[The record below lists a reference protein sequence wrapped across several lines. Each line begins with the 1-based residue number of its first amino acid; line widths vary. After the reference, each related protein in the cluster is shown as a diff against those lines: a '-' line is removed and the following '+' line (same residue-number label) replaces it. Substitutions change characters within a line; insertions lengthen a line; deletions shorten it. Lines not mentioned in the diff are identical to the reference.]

1 MPFLQQRPAPHHL
14 GLFALMALLLILAG
28 AATANT
34 TTLGTRTA
42 LSEPNP
48 PLANNADDRWDGY
61 WRPLQYPRATTL
73 PLQFISTQTGKKI
86 AVLVSVP
93 ADFFGNPVKGKFPVV
108 LTQNAYRID
117 LGSLLGTILPSQT
130 TLLIGGKD
138 KSMIRRGYISVTVDV
153 YGTGMSTGVS
163 KLLGE
168 EEQQA
173 YSDTVDWIT
182 EQPWFDGNLGLAG
195 TSYLGITSLL
205 TGEQQHPAVKAVF
218 AEVPMGDPY
227 RATVAPGG
235 MLNANFI
242 NTWLTLTHTLSV
254 SNETALLSYPEHKDQ
269 INQATADHVAAIDE
283 WYLPTINGGLDG
295 EDGIATDDGD
305 FWSVRSALED
315 ADKINAPTF
324 IVGGTND
331 IFQRDQPLLYERL
344 KNRVNTKLLIL
355 PGAHVQAILDGIVG
369 HDNYFSRGA
378 PGSQALLLK
387 WFDKYLK
394 GMNNGA
400 ENMPTVTQYVEGH
413 EVFGKPRFDVSSDWP
428 HPKLQ
433 PQRFYLRGDRSLT
446 RDKPTSNED
455 THALY
460 EPQAP
465 EVNINVSSDGTR
477 VEGEVLFN
485 DSSDCS
491 SSSVQWSLGL
501 DGLLSK
507 ACHRDN
513 RTVEEAQNALVFE
526 TGQLRSDTYING
538 PIQADIWMSATNPH
552 AALAIR
558 VSIVGRDGKATPVS
572 TGIQSAAFRA
582 VDESRSRFIDGVM
595 IQPWHPFTRAS
606 LQPLVPNQP
615 VLVPV
620 EVFPAAALI
629 KKGERLRVS
638 IASSNQVQGIWPLPM
653 QAQANGNV
661 TTLYNQPDLPSS
673 VVLPVVPTS
682 ELN

>member
-1 MPFLQQRPAPHHL
+1 MAFDAQQR
-14 GLFALMALLLILAG
+14 
-28 AATANT
+28 
-34 TTLGTRTA
+34 
-42 LSEPNP
+42 
-48 PLANNADDRWDGY
+48 
-61 WRPLQYPRATTL
+61 
-73 PLQFISTQTGKKI
+73 
-86 AVLVSVP
+86 
-93 ADFFGNPVKGKFPVV
+93 
-108 LTQNAYRID
+108 
-117 LGSLLGTILPSQT
+117 
-130 TLLIGGKD
+130 LLIGGKD

-400 ENMPTVTQYVEGH
+400 ENMPTVTQYVEGN

-446 RDKPTSNED
+446 RDKPTSSED

-485 DSSDCS
+485 DNSDCS

>member
-1 MPFLQQRPAPHHL
+1 MPYPQHRIAPHHL
-14 GLFALMALLLILAG
+14 GLLLMMLILLMLAG
-28 AATANT
+28 VASANT

-42 LSEPNP
+42 LSDANP
-48 PLANNADDRWDGY
+48 PLTDNANARWEGY
-61 WRPLQYPRATTL
+61 WRPLQYPRAVTL
-73 PLQFISTQTGKKI
+73 PLQFIPTQSGKKI

-93 ADFFGNPVKGKFPVV
+93 ADIFGNPIPGPFPVI
-108 LTQNAYRID
+108 LTQTAYRID
-117 LGSLLGTILPSQT
+117 LGSLLGSILPSQT

-138 KSMIRRGYISVTVDV
+138 KAMIRRGYISVAVDV
-153 YGTGMSTGVS
+153 YGTGMSSGVS

-195 TSYLGITSLL
+195 TSYLGIATLL
-205 TGEQQHPAVKAVF
+205 TAEQRHPAVKAAF

-235 MLNANFI
+235 LLNANFI

-254 SNETALLSYPEHKDQ
+254 SNDAALLSYPDHKDQ

-295 EDGIATDDGD
+295 DDGIATDDGD
-305 FWSVRSALED
+305 FWAVRSALED
-315 ADKINAPTF
+315 MDQINVPTF
-324 IVGGTND
+324 IIGGSND

-355 PGAHVQAILDGIVG
+355 PGAHIQAILDGIVG

-400 ENMPTVTQYVEGH
+400 ENLPNVTQYVEGH
-413 EVFGKPRFDVSSDWP
+413 EVFGNPRFDVSSDWP

-433 PQRFYLRGDRSLT
+433 PQRLYLRGDGSLT
-446 RDKPTSNED
+446 RDMPGNNEAS
-455 THALY
+455 HEMH

-465 EVNINVSSDGTR
+465 HVDIQRNGDLVDGT
-477 VEGEVLFN
+477 VEFADYSE
-485 DSSDCS
+485 CS
-491 SSSVQWSLGL
+491 ASAVQWSLGL
-501 DGLLSK
+501 DGLLPK
-507 ACHRDN
+507 ACHKDN
-513 RTVEEAQNALVFE
+513 RTVEEAQNALIFE
-526 TGQLRSDTYING
+526 TGKLKSDTYING
-538 PIQADIWMSATNPH
+538 PMQADIWMSATQPH

-558 VSIVGRDGKATPVS
+558 VSVVGKDGKATPVS

-582 VDESRSRFIDGVM
+582 VDEQRSRFINGVM
-595 IQPWHPFTRAS
+595 MQPWHPFTRDS
-606 LQPLVPNQP
+606 MQPLIPNQP

-620 EVFPAAALI
+620 EIFPAAALV

-638 IASSNQVQGIWPLPM
+638 IAPSNQVQGIWSLPQ
-653 QAQANGNV
+653 QAQVSGNV
-661 TTLYNQPDLPSS
+661 TTLYNQTDLPSS
-673 VVLPVVPTS
+673 VVFPVVPTR
-682 ELN
+682 ELD

>member
-1 MPFLQQRPAPHHL
+1 MSYPQHRIAPHHL
-14 GLFALMALLLILAG
+14 GLLLMMLILLMLAG
-28 AATANT
+28 VASANT

-42 LSEPNP
+42 LSNANP
-48 PLANNADDRWDGY
+48 PLTDNANARWDGY
-61 WRPLQYPRATTL
+61 WRPLQYPRAVTL
-73 PLQFISTQTGKKI
+73 PLQFIPTQSGKKI

-93 ADFFGNPVKGKFPVV
+93 ADIFGNPIPGPFPVI
-108 LTQNAYRID
+108 LTQTAYRID
-117 LGSLLGTILPSQT
+117 LGSLLGSILPSQT

-138 KSMIRRGYISVTVDV
+138 KAMIRRGYISVAVDV
-153 YGTGMSTGVS
+153 YGTGMSSGVS

-195 TSYLGITSLL
+195 TSYLGIATLL
-205 TGEQQHPAVKAVF
+205 TAEQRHPAVKAAF

-235 MLNANFI
+235 LLNANFI

-254 SNETALLSYPEHKDQ
+254 SNDAALLSYPDHKDQ

-295 EDGIATDDGD
+295 DDGIATDDGD
-305 FWSVRSALED
+305 FWAVRSALED
-315 ADKINAPTF
+315 VDQINVPTF
-324 IVGGTND
+324 IIGGSND

-355 PGAHVQAILDGIVG
+355 PGAHIQAILDGIVG

-400 ENMPTVTQYVEGH
+400 ENLPNVTQYVEGH
-413 EVFGKPRFDVSSDWP
+413 EVFGNPRFDVSSDWP

-433 PQRFYLRGDRSLT
+433 PQRLYLRGDGSLT
-446 RDKPTSNED
+446 RDMPGNNEAS
-455 THALY
+455 HEMH

-465 EVNINVSSDGTR
+465 HVDIQRNGDLVDGT
-477 VEGEVLFN
+477 VEFADYSE
-485 DSSDCS
+485 CS
-491 SSSVQWSLGL
+491 ASAVQWSLGL
-501 DGLLSK
+501 DGLLPK
-507 ACHRDN
+507 ACHKDN
-513 RTVEEAQNALVFE
+513 RTVEEAQNALIFE
-526 TGQLRSDTYING
+526 TGKLKSDTYING
-538 PIQADIWMSATNPH
+538 PMQADIWMSATQPH

-558 VSIVGRDGKATPVS
+558 VSVVGKDGKATPVS

-582 VDESRSRFIDGVM
+582 VDEQRSRFIDGVM
-595 IQPWHPFTRAS
+595 MQPWHPFTRDS
-606 LQPLVPNQP
+606 MQPLIPNQP

-620 EVFPAAALI
+620 EIFPAAALV

-638 IASSNQVQGIWPLPM
+638 IAPSNQVQGIWSLPQ
-653 QAQANGNV
+653 QAQVSGNV
-661 TTLYNQPDLPSS
+661 TTLYNQTDLPSS
-673 VVLPVVPTS
+673 VVFPVVPTR
-682 ELN
+682 ELD